1 MKDRIVPTNSTYDTP
16 TFKLLSEDKDI
27 TYIYDLISLTVD
39 RVVNRIPTARLVLR
53 DGSASEEGFAASQ
66 GEDLIP
72 GKQLKIAVGYD
83 GKDRTIFTGSIVK
96 QSIKVGADGNSTLKL
111 ECKDNA
117 IKMTIGRHSRYF
129 IKSTDSDA
137 IETIIGKYD
146 LTPEITKTTIKH
158 PEIIQY
164 YATDWDFMLS
174 RAEMNGQIVLAEDG
188 KLKIKAPTASVEGG
202 LNKPIGDPLITLTY
216 GANLLEFEAEMDAR
230 FQYQAVKAKA
240 WSYAKQSLIEAEGKE
255 PNVNAQGNLSGQQLA
270 KVINL
275 DTLEL
280 AHGGLVEDQELKAW
294 ADAQMLKSRLAK
306 IQGRVKTKGYAAAQ
320 PDRLVKLAGMGSRF
334 NGLAYVSGI
343 RHEIH
348 QGAWDTHLQLGLAP
362 QWFYQE
368 TEIVDRPAS
377 GLLPGV
383 NGLQIGVVV
392 QLEADP
398 TGEDRILVK
407 IPTIDSKAQG
417 SWARVAT
424 LDAGKQRG
432 SFFRPEIGDEVLV
445 GFLNDDPRDP
455 IVLGSFN
462 SSAKPA
468 PLKASDQNHQKG
480 FFTRS
485 ELKIVFD
492 DDRKSIAIETPGG
505 NKITISDADKGIAV
519 KDQNGNSL
527 TLNDRGI
534 VIKSSTDITLEA
546 QGNLTLKATQD
557 VKIDG
562 LNVQAKANAQFKAQG
577 SAGVEVSSSAIA
589 ILKGSI
595 VKIN

>member
-1 MKDRIVPTNSTYDTP
+1 MNDLIIPTNSTSETP
-16 TFKLLSEDKDI
+16 TFKLLSEGKDI

-39 RVVNRIPTARLVLR
+39 QVVNRIPTARLVLR

-72 GKQLKIAVGYD
+72 GKQLEIAVGYD
-83 GKDRTIFTGSIVK
+83 SKDIQIFKGSIVK
-96 QSIKVGADGNSTLKL
+96 QSIKVGADGNSMLKID
-111 ECKDNA
+111 CKDHA
-117 IKMTIGRHSRYF
+117 VKMTIGRHSRYF

-137 IETIIGKYD
+137 IETIIGKYGLAKD
-146 LTPEITKTTIKH
+146 IAKTNIQH

-164 YATDWDFMLS
+164 YATDWDFILS
-174 RAEMNGQIVLAEDG
+174 RTEMNGQIVLTEDG
-188 KLKIKAPTASVEGG
+188 KLKTKAPTTS
-202 LNKPIGDPLITLTY
+202 GDPLITLTY

-230 FQYQAVKAKA
+230 CQYQAVKAQA

-255 PNVNAQGNLSGQQLA
+255 PNVNAQGNLSGKQLA
-270 KVINL
+270 KVIDLN
-275 DTLEL
+275 TWEL
-280 AHGGLVEDQELKAW
+280 SHGGLIEEQELKAW

-306 IQGRVKTKGYAAAQ
+306 IQGRVKTKGYADAQ

-343 RHEIH
+343 RHEIR

-368 TEIVDRPAS
+368 AEIVDRPAS

-383 NGLQIGVVV
+383 NGLQIAVVV
-392 QLEADP
+392 QLEGDP
-398 TGEDRILVK
+398 TGEDR
-407 IPTIDSKAQG
+407 TIDSKAQG

-432 SFFRPEIGDEVLV
+432 SFFRPEIEDEVLV

-455 IVLGSFN
+455 IVLGMFN

-468 PLKASDQNHQKG
+468 PLKASDKNHQKG

-492 DDRKSIAIETPGG
+492 DDKKVIAIETPGG

-527 TLNDRGI
+527 TLNARGI
-534 VIKSSTDITLEA
+534 VIKSSKDITLEA
-546 QGNLTLKATQD
+546 NGKLTLKATQD
-557 VKIDG
+557 VKIEG
-562 LNVQAKANAQFKAQG
+562 LNVQATANAQFKAQG
-577 SAGVEVSSSAIA
+577 SAGAEVSSSGTAV
-589 ILKGSI
+589 LKGQI
-595 VKIN
+595 VQINPPS

>member
-1 MKDRIVPTNSTYDTP
+1 MKDRIIPTNSTYDTP

-53 DGSASEEGFAASQ
+53 DGAAAAEGFAASE

-96 QSIKVGADGNSTLKL
+96 QSIKVGADGNSTLKI

-137 IETIIGKYD
+137 IETIIGKKYGLEKD
-146 LTPEITKTTIKH
+146 IAKTTITH

-164 YATDWDFMLS
+164 YATDWDFILS
-174 RAEMNGQIVLAEDG
+174 RAEMNGQIVLAENG
-188 KLKIKAPTASVEGG
+188 KLTIKAPTIS
-202 LNKPIGDPLITLTY
+202 GDPQLTLTY

-230 FQYQAVKAKA
+230 FQYQAVKTKA
-240 WSYAKQSLIEAEGKE
+240 WSYAKQSMVEAEGKE
-255 PNVNAQGNLSGQQLA
+255 PKVSKHGNLSGQQLA

-275 DTLEL
+275 DALEL
-280 AHGGLVEDQELKAW
+280 AHGGLVEEQELKAW

-306 IQGRVKTKGYAAAQ
+306 IQARVKTKGYAPAQ
-320 PDRLVKLAGMGSRF
+320 PDRLVELAGMGNRF
-334 NGLAYVSGI
+334 NGLVYVSGI
-343 RHEIH
+343 RHEIQ
-348 QGAWDTHLQLGLAP
+348 QGAWDTHWQLGLSP

-368 TEIVDRPAS
+368 TEIIDRPAA

-383 NGLQIGVVV
+383 NGLQIAVVM
-392 QLEADP
+392 QLEGDP

-407 IPTIDSKAQG
+407 IPTIDSKATG

-424 LDAGKQRG
+424 LDAGEKRG
-432 SFFRPEIGDEVLV
+432 SFFRPDIGDEVVV

-455 IVLGSFN
+455 IVLGMFN

-492 DDRKSIAIETPGG
+492 DDKKAIEIETPGG
-505 NKITISDADKGIAV
+505 NKITISDAMKGIAIE
-519 KDQNGNSL
+519 DQHGNSL
-527 TLNDRGI
+527 TLNQSGI
-534 VIKSSTDITLEA
+534 EIESSKDITLSA
-546 QGNLTLKATQD
+546 KGKLTLKATQD
-557 VKIDG
+557 TNIEG
-562 LNVQAKANAQFKAQG
+562 LNIQANAKAQFTAKG
-577 SAGVEVSSSAIA
+577 SAGVEVSSSGNAV
-589 ILKGSI
+589 LKGSI
-595 VKIN
+595 VQIN

>member
-1 MKDRIVPTNSTYDTP
+1 MKDRIIPTNSTYDTP

-53 DGSASEEGFAASQ
+53 DGAAAAEGFAASE

-96 QSIKVGADGNSTLKL
+96 QSIKVGADGNSILKI

-117 IKMTIGRHSRYF
+117 VKMTIGRHSRYF

-137 IETIIGKYD
+137 IETIISKKYGLEKD
-146 LTPEITKTTIKH
+146 IAKTTITH

-164 YATDWDFMLS
+164 YATDWDFILS
-174 RAEMNGQIVLAEDG
+174 RAEMNGQIVLAKDG
-188 KLKIKAPTASVEGG
+188 KLTIKAPTVS
-202 LNKPIGDPLITLTY
+202 GDPQLTLTY
-216 GANLLEFEAEMDAR
+216 GSNLLEFEAEMDAR
-230 FQYQAVKAKA
+230 FQYQAVKTKA
-240 WSYAKQSLIEAEGKE
+240 WSYAKQSMIEAEGQE
-255 PNVNAQGNLSGQQLA
+255 PKISKHGNLSAQQLA

-275 DTLEL
+275 DALEL
-280 AHGGLVEDQELKAW
+280 AHGGLVEEQELKAW

-306 IQGRVKTKGYAAAQ
+306 IQARVKTKGYAPAQ
-320 PDRLVKLAGMGSRF
+320 PDRLVELAGMGNRF
-334 NGLAYVSGI
+334 NGLVYVSGI
-343 RHEIH
+343 RHEIQ
-348 QGAWDTHLQLGLAP
+348 QGAWDTHWQLGLSP

-368 TEIVDRPAS
+368 TEIIDRPAA

-383 NGLQIGVVV
+383 NGLQIAVVV
-392 QLEADP
+392 QLKDDP

-407 IPTIDSKAQG
+407 IPTIDSKGTG

-424 LDAGKQRG
+424 LDAGEKRG
-432 SFFRPEIGDEVLV
+432 SFFRPDIGDEVVV

-455 IVLGSFN
+455 IVLGMFN

-468 PLKASDQNHQKG
+468 PLKASDKNDRKG

-492 DDRKSIAIETPGG
+492 DDQKAIAIETPGG
-505 NKITISDADKGIAV
+505 NKITISDATKGIAIE
-519 KDQNGNSL
+519 DSHGNSL
-527 TLNDRGI
+527 ILNESGI
-534 VIKSSTDITLEA
+534 SIDSSKDITLSA
-546 QGNLTLKATQD
+546 KGKLTLKSTQD
-557 VKIDG
+557 ANIEG
-562 LNVQAKANAQFKAQG
+562 LNIQAKAKAQFTAQG
-577 SAGVEVSSSAIA
+577 SAGVEVSSSGIA
-589 ILKGSI
+589 VLKGSI
-595 VKIN
+595 VQIN

>member
-1 MKDRIVPTNSTYDTP
+1 MNDLIIPTNSTSETP
-16 TFKLLSEDKDI
+16 TFKLLSEGKDI

-39 RVVNRIPTARLVLR
+39 QVVNRIPTARLVLR

-72 GKQLKIAVGYD
+72 GKQLEIAVGYD
-83 GKDRTIFTGSIVK
+83 SKDIQIFKGSIVK
-96 QSIKVGADGNSTLKL
+96 QSIKVGADGNSMLKID
-111 ECKDNA
+111 CKDHA
-117 IKMTIGRHSRYF
+117 VKMTIGRHSRYF

-137 IETIIGKYD
+137 IETIIGKYGLAKD
-146 LTPEITKTTIKH
+146 IAKTNIQH

-164 YATDWDFMLS
+164 YATDWDFILS
-174 RAEMNGQIVLAEDG
+174 RTEMNGQIVLTEDG
-188 KLKIKAPTASVEGG
+188 KLKTKAPTTS
-202 LNKPIGDPLITLTY
+202 GDPLITLTY

-230 FQYQAVKAKA
+230 CQYQAVKAQA

-255 PNVNAQGNLSGQQLA
+255 PNVNAQGNLSGKQLA
-270 KVINL
+270 KVIDLN
-275 DTLEL
+275 TWEL
-280 AHGGLVEDQELKAW
+280 SHGGLIEEQELKAW

-306 IQGRVKTKGYAAAQ
+306 IQGRVKTKGYADAQ

-343 RHEIH
+343 RHEIR

-368 TEIVDRPAS
+368 AEIVDRPAS

-383 NGLQIGVVV
+383 NGLQIAVVV
-392 QLEADP
+392 QLEGDP

-432 SFFRPEIGDEVLV
+432 SFFRPEIEDEVLV

-455 IVLGSFN
+455 IVLGMFN

-468 PLKASDQNHQKG
+468 PLKASDKNHQKG

-492 DDRKSIAIETPGG
+492 DDKKVIAIETPGG

-527 TLNDRGI
+527 TLNARGI
-534 VIKSSTDITLEA
+534 VIKSSKDITLEA
-546 QGNLTLKATQD
+546 NGKLTLKATQD
-557 VKIDG
+557 VKIEG
-562 LNVQAKANAQFKAQG
+562 LNVQATANAQFKAQG
-577 SAGVEVSSSAIA
+577 SAGAEVSSSGTAV
-589 ILKGSI
+589 LKGQI
-595 VKIN
+595 VQINPPS

>member
-1 MKDRIVPTNSTYDTP
+1 MNDRIIPTNSTYNTP
-16 TFKLLSEDKDI
+16 TFKLLSEGKDI
-27 TYIYDLISLTVD
+27 TYIYDSISLTVD

-72 GKQLKIAVGYD
+72 GKQLEIAVGYD
-83 GKDRTIFTGSIVK
+83 SKDIQIFKGSIVK
-96 QSIKVGADGNSTLKL
+96 QSIKVGADGNSILKID
-111 ECKDNA
+111 CKDNA
-117 IKMTIGRHSRYF
+117 VKMTIGRHSRYF

-137 IETIIGKYD
+137 IETIIGKYGFAKD
-146 LTPEITKTTIKH
+146 ITKTNIKH

-164 YATDWDFMLS
+164 YATDWDFILS
-174 RAEMNGQIVLAEDG
+174 RAEMNGQIVLIEDG
-188 KLKIKAPTASVEGG
+188 KLKIKAPTTSGE
-202 LNKPIGDPLITLTY
+202 PLITLTY

-230 FQYQAVKAKA
+230 FQYQAVKAQA

-255 PNVNAQGNLSGQQLA
+255 PKVNAQGNLSGKQLA
-270 KVINL
+270 KVIDLN
-275 DTLEL
+275 TWEL
-280 AHGGLVEDQELKAW
+280 SHGGLVEEQELKAW

-306 IQGRVKTKGYAAAQ
+306 IQGRVKTKGYADAQ

-343 RHEIH
+343 RHEIR

-368 TEIVDRPAS
+368 AEIVDRPAS

-383 NGLQIGVVV
+383 NGLQIAVVM
-392 QLEADP
+392 QLEGDP

-424 LDAGKQRG
+424 LDAGKKRG
-432 SFFRPEIGDEVLV
+432 SFFRPEIGDEVVV

-455 IVLGSFN
+455 IVLGMFN

-468 PLKASDQNHQKG
+468 PLKASDKNHQKG

-492 DDRKSIAIETPGG
+492 DDKKVIAIETPGG

-534 VIKSSTDITLEA
+534 VIKSSKDITLEA
-546 QGNLTLKATQD
+546 NGKLTLKATQD
-557 VKIDG
+557 VKIEG
-562 LNVQAKANAQFKAQG
+562 LNVQATANAQFKAQG
-577 SAGVEVSSSAIA
+577 SAGAEVSSSGTAV
-589 ILKGSI
+589 LKGSI
-595 VKIN
+595 VQIN